1 MTNGIKLST
10 LNVDMGG
17 DGELVASIGTMGKVQ
32 TISPA
37 SKAGSPS
44 SPGFLRCNNDMGKLL
59 LDGVEYGDATAF
71 GIKLDNG
78 LDGDTYTIGQS
89 STRAAIS
96 EGLATVSGTITV
108 LFKDMELVNAALS
121 LTPKKAEVVFAR
133 GDNTL
138 TFTLE
143 ELLFQT
149 KVSTIDGPAGIRLP
163 LDWQAYHSSGSLGSA
178 LAVTLKNTHASY
190 ADA

>member
-1 MTNGIKLST
+1 MFSL
-10 LNVDMGG
+10 
-17 DGELVASIGTMGKVQ
+17 
-32 TISPA
+32 
-37 SKAGSPS
+37 
-44 SPGFLRCNNDMGKLL
+44 
-59 LDGVEYGDATAF
+59 
-71 GIKLDNG
+71 
-78 LDGDTYTIGQS
+78 
-89 STRAAIS
+89 
-96 EGLATVSGTITV
+96 
-108 LFKDMELVNAALS
+108 NAALS

-163 LDWQAYHSSGSLGSA
+163 LDWQAYHSAGSLGSA